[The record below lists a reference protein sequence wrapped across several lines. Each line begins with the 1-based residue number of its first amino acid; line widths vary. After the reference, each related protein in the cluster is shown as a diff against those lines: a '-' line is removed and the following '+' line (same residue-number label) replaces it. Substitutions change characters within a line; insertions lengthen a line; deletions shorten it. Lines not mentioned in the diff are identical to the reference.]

1 MEFSKE
7 ELQTLEGILMVE
19 ISEIEKLVETTNEDT
34 KELNEYLDRIKI
46 ILDKVIFS
54 CFPYCC

>member
-46 ILDKVIFS
+46 ILDKVILLKN
-54 CFPYCC
+54 

>member
-19 ISEIEKLVETTNEDT
+19 ISEIKKLVETTNEDT

-46 ILDKVIFS
+46 ILDKVILLKN
-54 CFPYCC
+54 